1 MTARDYYDRYWSTD
15 GYHPSG
21 LTSPAL
27 ARLFG
32 RWVPR
37 GARCL
42 DVGCGDG
49 RTSGLWLLGRG
60 CSYLGVDI
68 SEPAVEEAK
77 ALGLQA
83 QLIDDAASLPIP
95 DAAYDVVVS
104 VEVLEHLFLPLE
116 ALTEMARVLRPGGV
130 LIVTVPNVAYWRR
143 RLDLALLGRWHPMG
157 DDRGVSEPW
166 RDPHIRFFNPGSMR
180 RMVIAAGLTPIV
192 VSGHGGAML
201 RDVPWLSRRLRGGD
215 ASRPY
220 RWLERAIPSLFAARV
235 YAVAR
240 RDVTLDRS

>member
-1 MTARDYYDRYWSTD
+1 MTTRDYYDRYWSTD
-15 GYHPSG
+15 GYHPTG
-21 LTSPAL
+21 QTSPAL
-27 ARLFG
+27 ARLFE
-32 RWVPR
+32 RWVPT
-37 GARCL
+37 GAQCL

-49 RTSGLWLLGRG
+49 RTSGLWLRGHG

-68 SEPAVEEAK
+68 SEHAVEEAR

-83 QLIDDAASLPIP
+83 QRIDDAASLPVP
-95 DAAYDVVVS
+95 QGAYDVVVS
-104 VEVLEHLFLPLE
+104 VEVLEHLFLPLD

-180 RMVIAAGLTPIV
+180 RIIIAAGLTPIV

-201 RDVPWLSRRLRGGD
+201 RDVPWLGRRVHGGE

-220 RWLERAIPSLFAARV
+220 RWLEQAIPSLFAARV

-240 RDVTLDRS
+240 RVVTR